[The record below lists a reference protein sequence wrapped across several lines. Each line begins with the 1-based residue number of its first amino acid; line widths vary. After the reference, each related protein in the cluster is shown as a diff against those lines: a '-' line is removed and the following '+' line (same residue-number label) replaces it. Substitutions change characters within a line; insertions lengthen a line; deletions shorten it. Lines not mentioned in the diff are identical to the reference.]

1 MRVLGI
7 DPGLS
12 GAYVLLDNGTPVIWE
27 RMPTYMVGKNNRINT
42 AALASLFKFLDA
54 DKAVIEQVGAMPGQG
69 VTSMFT
75 FGHAVGS
82 VMGVLGALEI
92 PVSSVTPQSWK
103 KAAGVNGKDKD
114 EARSKALQL
123 WPQWRELDKKG
134 AGQAFADAALIA
146 RYGA

>member
-1 MRVLGI
+1 
-7 DPGLS
+7 
-12 GAYVLLDNGTPVIWE
+12 
-27 RMPTYMVGKNNRINT
+27 MPTYLVGKNNRVNT
-42 AALASLFKFLDA
+42 AALASMLRNLSI
-54 DKAVIEQVGAMPGQG
+54 DKAMVEQVGAMPGQG

-92 PVSSVTPQSWK
+92 PVSSVTPQVWK

-123 WPQWRELDKKG
+123 WPQWRELDKKA
-134 AGQAFADAALIA
+134 AGQAFADAALIG
-146 RYGA
+146 RYGQ

>member
-12 GAYVLLDNGTPVIWE
+12 GAYVLLEDGMPIEWD
-27 RMPTYMVGKNNRINT
+27 RMPTYLVGKNNRVNT
-42 AALASLFKFLDA
+42 AALAFVLRNLNI
-54 DKAVIEQVGAMPGQG
+54 DKAMVEQVGAMPGQG

-92 PVSSVTPQSWK
+92 PVTNVTPQAWK

-123 WPQWRELDKKG
+123 WPHWRELDKKG
-134 AGQAFADAALIA
+134 AGQAFADAALIG
-146 RYGA
+146 RYGQ

>member
-12 GAYVLLDNGTPVIWE
+12 GAYVLLENNTPIEWE
-27 RMPTYMVGKNNRINT
+27 RMPTYLVGKNNRVNT
-42 AALASLFKFLDA
+42 AALASLLRFLNI
-54 DKAVIEQVGAMPGQG
+54 DKAMVEQVGARPGQG
-69 VTSMFT
+69 VSSMFT

-92 PVSSVTPQSWK
+92 PVTNVTPQSWK
-103 KAAGVNGKDKD
+103 KAAGINGKDKD

-123 WPQWRELDKKG
+123 WPHWRELDKKG

-146 RYGA
+146 RFGS